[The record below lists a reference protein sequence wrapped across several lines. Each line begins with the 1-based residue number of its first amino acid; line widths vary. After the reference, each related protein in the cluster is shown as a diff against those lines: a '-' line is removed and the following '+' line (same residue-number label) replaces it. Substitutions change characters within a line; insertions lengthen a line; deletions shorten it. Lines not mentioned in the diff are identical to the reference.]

1 MEKEAMRE
9 LKFDKNRKRVMYC
22 PCGKSNKDGKFAPF
36 KDYHNKG
43 YCHSCDT
50 TFFPEI
56 EKEVKP
62 IYTPP
67 APTSKHDYDLVIKY
81 CRDFKNNNFIKWLK
95 SKFKDEEVQDTIKR
109 YLIGSHN
116 HWNGATIYWQIDKF
130 QRVRSGKIMLYNAS
144 NGKRVQEPY
153 NHINW
158 VHTVL
163 KTPHF
168 NLKQC
173 LFGEHL
179 VNEFPNKIVAIV
191 EAEKTASYMSIL
203 YPDKIWLATGSK
215 GNFKYELLK
224 SLYGRTII
232 CYPDKSE
239 FNNWN
244 EVAISLK
251 ERGFNISVADVLENT
266 NLPDGSDLVDYL
278 ERGLL
283 FREPQKEAQREPQ
296 REAKQIITDAEK
308 DVSILYRK
316 NPAIHKLISTFD
328 LTDENGIKI
337 NV

>member
-1 MEKEAMRE
+1 MRD
-9 LKFDKNRKRVMYC
+9 LKIDKNRKRVKYC

-56 EKEVKP
+56 EKVVKP
-62 IYTPP
+62 MYTPP
-67 APTSKHDYDLVIKY
+67 KPISKHDYDLVIKSG
-81 CRDFKNNNFIKWLK
+81 RNFKKNNFIKWLK
-95 SKFKDEEVQDTIKR
+95 SKFEDVEVRDTIKR
-109 YLIGSHN
+109 YLIGSSN
-116 HWNGATIYWQIDKF
+116 HWKGATVYWQIDKF
-130 QRVRSGKIMLYNAS
+130 QRVRGGKIMLYNAS
-144 NGKRVQEPY
+144 NGKRIKQPY

-179 VNEFPNKIVAIV
+179 LNEFPNKIVAIV

-244 EVAISLK
+244 EVATSLK
-251 ERGFNISVADVLENT
+251 ERDFNISVADVLENT
-266 NLPDGSDLVDYL
+266 DLPDGCDLVDYF
-278 ERGLL
+278 ESGLS
-283 FREPQKEAQREPQ
+283 FREPQ
-296 REAKQIITDAEK
+296 REVIQIITEAEK
-308 DVSILYRK
+308 DVSILSRK
-316 NPAIHKLISTFD
+316 NSAIHKLIETFD
-328 LTDENGIKI
+328 LTDELGFKI
-337 NV
+337 RI